1 MATERY
7 QELEREFKVIRDE
20 RGVAQNTAVRIGTA
34 FLDLLRYCMSGEFD
48 EIIFNKVL
56 NKPTFMKGLIT
67 LGTIVLGDYI
77 EGLKGGIIT
86 EEAFAEL
93 KDLWVR
99 EHIKVGD
106 GTVHKDE
113 AGHELPALEVK
124 GDSIFSGDLS
134 TPEFQSGFLGGL
146 GWAIQKKEYV
156 NSFGQIEYKYT
167 LEIDNAVIRNTL
179 RVFELIISQLLGEND
194 NRIFAAMMEVHHY
207 DPETGKVWL
216 STNGGRWFMN
226 FRKGDCIMVQQYQGE
241 NDVVSGGDGN
251 IIKTYELLV
260 TDVGVG
266 GETDEDG
273 NRLDWL
279 TFTNFTTQ
287 MTGDGGK
294 VFTPE
299 DLIKEFDTFT
309 RVDNLTDPERKGLM
323 TIMTVGNNTPYMDVG
338 YGLKTDPKNYL
349 KTRIGNLEG
358 IRNDIFGWLEGFG
371 IYTTNY
377 YGIGHFINAQT
388 GENVQARQ
396 EMTLQRFHSFYQ
408 ETTYNISDEDN
419 FLTNGFFQKE
429 LESWTRCEAD
439 GTPVADEPD
448 SQLLG
453 TVEESGEA
461 MMPLMINGQMLS
473 VANRRVADITDMD
486 GIKVLHLLGMGV
498 SQAFSDIKPKGTHKE
513 MESDS
518 QESTEVVDVDDF
530 MYMGI
535 RILPVTHGTLYAK
548 FIKADGSWTGWE
560 TELEDSF
567 DWLLWQYREIEAN
580 RWEWEGSGRFVL
592 SYTGECYIRFVA
604 LTTDA
609 VANARVDY
617 QTHIEQT
624 SRRITLQAIKTDAQ
638 HQTAMAEIQLQHDA
652 VMNVVT
658 TNKSTSDTMLS
669 TILGITVNE
678 DGTYSIPESLLGENM
693 ATWRINTNS
702 HIIDLAAHWDENDQ
716 LIGYATQELTWNHI
730 SSEVADG
737 IVAAKGYTDELKGII
752 NTDVLKDASGNFG
765 YATWKT
771 QTDAAIASIA
781 GKWDD
786 NGQLIGYS
794 SRTQTADFIREV
806 IAGTATSQNFKEW
819 GDAGTDLINGFKDF
833 KDTWDTALS
842 DGTIDA
848 EERGRL
854 NALKTTLQERFETA
868 VAEYR
873 KIKANSLIDG
883 STELTALDA
892 AHNKLAGE
900 HKDGSYF
907 QMLKA
912 FNELPD
918 GDIKSTDQAVINLDA
933 AIQTCIAD
941 LKAFCE
947 AMAAAGVKADSELLT
962 KVNAVTREF
971 ETYQENL
978 DNKIKEK
985 YPDSTFVSWVSDTAV
1000 SSMQVKALLNAEGQ
1014 LKAYSN
1020 RTQTADFI
1028 REVIAGTATSQ
1039 AYKEWGNAGT
1049 SLING
1054 FKNFKDTWDT
1064 ALSDGTIDAEER
1076 GRLNALKTTLQEN
1089 FETAVAEYRKIKANS
1104 LITDSTELT
1113 TLNNAHDKLAGEHK
1127 DGSYFQMLKAFR
1139 ELPDGDIKSTDQAV
1153 INLDAAIQTCI
1164 ADLKAFCEAMAAAGV
1179 KADSEL
1185 LTKVN
1190 AVTREFETYQE
1201 NLDNKIKEKYPDST
1215 FISWVSDTMVS
1226 SVQVKGLLNEEGE
1239 LKGLSA
1245 LKQTVDDISS
1255 AVVGIAGAN
1264 NIADILDKI
1273 GNQSQVTIGGLS
1285 GEIEEA
1291 YGLASEAKDSAGTS
1305 ATWIS
1310 QNKKRISLISDQ
1322 FDEEGNLT
1330 NTSGLVTS
1338 VGSGE
1343 GSFSFLFSAALKEDG
1358 TVMKKADMGTY
1369 VQKDGQ
1375 NYITGAFINANRIN
1389 FHAQVVEVTNEDD
1402 QITFQLD
1409 KNGNLKVMGTIEGGQ
1424 IINNIDVGSDGTNK
1438 MEIYCNERTSG
1449 LVSYHS
1455 GIRGWDNNGNKVL
1468 DLGFVEF
1475 GTNKLIASLD
1485 FGHAYY
1491 RGSGFSI
1498 NDGTY
1503 RLDVGFAN
1511 NKIWIT
1517 SNYAAWPVG
1526 DPATLG
1532 ISKGQLYVDDRGF
1545 VKIYNK

>member
-1 MATERY
+1 MADEITENTGNTP
-7 QELEREFKVIRDE
+7 EMTEEEK
-20 RGVAQNTAVRIGTA
+20 ATAVRLLFSIFFENIEPWVNGSGDTGLTSRLKLQRNFEKIKTWIDA
-34 FLDLLRYCMSGEFD
+34 SPNFFLSRLYDDIAYGH
-48 EIIFNKVL
+48 
-56 NKPTFMKGLIT
+56 IT
-67 LGTIVLGDYI
+67 LNRGV
-77 EGLKGGIIT
+77 
-86 EEAFAEL
+86 
-93 KDLWVR
+93 
-99 EHIKVGD
+99 
-106 GTVHKDE
+106 TVNGYTDE
-113 AGHELPALEVK
+113 NGVPRPALEVK
-124 GDSIFSGDLS
+124 GDSTFTGNLS
-134 TPEFQSGFLGGL
+134 SPEFVSDFLGGL
-146 GWAIQKKEYV
+146 GWAIQKKEFV
-156 NSFGQIEYKYT
+156 NSAGIIEYKYT
-167 LEIDNAVIRNTL
+167 LEIDNAVIRNSL
-179 RVFELIISQLLGEND
+179 RVFEMIISQLLGEND

-216 STNGGRWFMN
+216 NTHNGRWFMN
-226 FRKGDCIMVQQYQGE
+226 FRKDDCIMVQQYQAE
-241 NDVVSGGDGN
+241 NDVVSGGDGY
-251 IIKTYELLV
+251 ITKSYELLI
-260 TDVGVG
+260 TDVGSG
-266 GETDEDG
+266 GETDENGD
-273 NRLDWL
+273 RLDWV
-279 TFTNFTTQ
+279 TFTNFATQ
-287 MTGDGGK
+287 MSDNDGK
-294 VFTPE
+294 PYTPE
-299 DLIKEFDTFT
+299 MLIKEGDTFT
-309 RVDNLTDPERKGLM
+309 RVDNLTDPDRKGIVTM
-323 TIMTVGNNTPYMDVG
+323 MTVGNNTPYMDVR
-338 YGLKTDPKNYL
+338 YGLKTDPKDNL
-349 KTRIGNLEG
+349 KSRIGNLEG

-408 ETTYNISDEDN
+408 ETTYNISEEDN

-429 LESWTRCEAD
+429 LESWQRCEAD

-473 VANRRVADITDMD
+473 VANRRVADITDLD
-486 GIKVLHLLGMGV
+486 GIMVLHLLGMGV
-498 SQAFSDIKPKGTHKE
+498 SQAFSDIKPKGSHKE

-580 RWEWEGSGRFVL
+580 RWEWEGSGKFVL

-652 VMNVVT
+652 VMDVVT

-669 TILGITVNE
+669 TILGITVNP
-678 DGTYSIPESLLGENM
+678 DGTYNIPDALKGENM

-716 LIGYATQELTWNHI
+716 LIGY
-730 SSEVADG
+730 
-737 IVAAKGYTDELKGII
+737 
-752 NTDVLKDASGNFG
+752 
-765 YATWKT
+765 
-771 QTDAAIASIA
+771 
-781 GKWDD
+781 
-786 NGQLIGYS
+786 S

-806 IAGTATSQNFKEW
+806 IAGTATSQAYKEW
-819 GDAGTDLINGFKDF
+819 GNAGTALINGFKDF
-833 KDTWDTALS
+833 KDAWDTALS

-854 NALKTTLQERFETA
+854 NALKTTLQEKFETA

-873 KIKANSLIDG
+873 KIKANSLITDP
-883 STELTALDA
+883 ELTTLNN
-892 AHNKLAGE
+892 AHNKLVGE

-912 FNELPD
+912 FRELPE
-918 GDIKSTDQAVINLDA
+918 GEIKSTDQAVINLDA
-933 AIQTCIAD
+933 AIQACIAD
-941 LKAFCE
+941 LTAFGE
-947 AMAAAGVKADSELLT
+947 AMAAAGVKADAELLT

-971 ETYQENL
+971 ETYQEDL

-985 YPDSTFVSWVSDTAV
+985 YPGSTFVSWVSDTAV
-1000 SSMQVKALLNAEGQ
+1000 SSMQVKALLNDEGQ

-1039 AYKEWGNAGT
+1039 NFKEWGNAGT

-1076 GRLNALKTTLQEN
+1076 GRLKALKTTLQEN

-1104 LITDSTELT
+1104 LITDPELT
-1113 TLNNAHDKLAGEHK
+1113 TLNNAHNKLAGEHK

-1139 ELPDGDIKSTDQAV
+1139 ELPDGDLKSTDQAV

-1179 KADSEL
+1179 KADAEL

-1226 SVQVKGLLNEEGE
+1226 SMQVKGLLNEEGQ
-1239 LKGLSA
+1239 LKALSA
-1245 LKQTVDDISS
+1245 LQQTVDNISS
-1255 AVVGIAGAN
+1255 AVVGITGAN

-1273 GNQSQVTIGGLS
+1273 ENQSQVTIDGLS
-1285 GEIEEA
+1285 GEIEKA
-1291 YGLASEAKDSAGTS
+1291 KGLASDAKDSAGTS

-1310 QNKKRISLISDQ
+1310 QNKERISLISDQ
-1322 FDEEGNLT
+1322 FDDKGNIT

-1343 GSFSFLFSAALKEDG
+1343 GSFSYLFSAALKEDG

-1369 VQKDGQ
+1369 VQKDGE
-1375 NYITGAFINANRIN
+1375 NYITGAFINANLIN
-1389 FHAQVVEVTNEDD
+1389 FRAQVVEVTNEDD

-1409 KNGNLKVMGTIEGGQ
+1409 KHGNLKVMGTIEGGQ
-1424 IINNIDVGSDGTNK
+1424 IINDIKVGSKGNK
-1438 MEIYCNERTSG
+1438 MEIYCDESFRN
-1449 LVSYHS
+1449 SYRA
-1455 GIRGWDNNGNKVL
+1455 GIRGWDDSGNKVL
-1468 DLGFVEF
+1468 DLGFFEL
-1475 GTNKLIASLD
+1475 GNNKVRASLN
-1485 FGHAYY
+1485 FGSGYY
-1491 RGSGFSI
+1491 SGSGFAI
-1498 NDGTY
+1498 ADYYILN
-1503 RLDVGFAN
+1503 VGFKN
-1511 NKIWIT
+1511 NKIHVT
-1517 SNYAAWPVG
+1517 APYEAWPVG
-1526 DPATLG
+1526 KPSDLG
-1532 ISKGQLYVDDRGF
+1532 CAKGEMYVDNDGY
-1545 VKIYNK
+1545 VKIYNQ

>member
-67 LGTIVLGDYI
+67 LGSIILGEYA
-77 EGLKGGIIT
+77 EGLQGGIIT
-86 EEAFAEL
+86 EEGVAEL

-99 EHIKVGD
+99 QHAKIGD
-106 GTVHKDE
+106 GSIHRDE
-113 AGHELPALEVK
+113 AGRVLPALEVK
-124 GDSIFSGDLS
+124 GDSTFTGNLS
-134 TPEFQSGFLGGL
+134 SPEFVSDFLGGQ
-146 GWAIQKKEYV
+146 GWTIQKKEFV
-156 NSFGQIEYKYT
+156 NSAGVIEYKYT

-179 RVFELIISQLLGEND
+179 RVFEMIISQLLGEND
-194 NRIFAAMMEVHHY
+194 NRVFAAMMEVHHY

-216 STNGGRWFMN
+216 STNNGRWFMN
-226 FRKGDCIMVQQYQGE
+226 FRKDDCIMVQQYQAE
-241 NDVVSGGDGN
+241 NDVVSGGDGY
-251 IIKTYELLV
+251 ITKSYELLI
-260 TDVGVG
+260 TDVGSG
-266 GETDEDG
+266 GETDENGD
-273 NRLDWL
+273 RLDWV
-279 TFTNFTTQ
+279 TFTNFATQ
-287 MTGDGGK
+287 MSDNGGK
-294 VFTPE
+294 PYTPE
-299 DLIKEFDTFT
+299 MLIKEGDTFT
-309 RVDNLTDPERKGLM
+309 RVDNLTDPDRKGIVTM
-323 TIMTVGNNTPYMDVG
+323 MTVGNNTPYMDVR
-338 YGLKTDPKNYL
+338 YGLKTDPKNNL
-349 KTRIGNLEG
+349 KSRIGNLEG

-429 LESWTRCEAD
+429 LESWQRCEAD

-473 VANRRVADITDMD
+473 VANRRVADITDLD

-498 SQAFSDIKPKGTHKE
+498 SQAFSDIKPKGSHKE

-580 RWEWEGSGRFVL
+580 RWEWKGSGKFVL

-652 VMNVVT
+652 VMDVVT
-658 TNKSTSDTMLS
+658 INKSTSDTMLS
-669 TILGITVNE
+669 TILGITVNP
-678 DGTYSIPESLLGENM
+678 DGTYNIPDALKGENM

-716 LIGYATQELTWNHI
+716 LIGYSTT
-730 SSEVADG
+730 S
-737 IVAAKGYTDELKGII
+737 
-752 NTDVLKDASGNFG
+752 
-765 YATWKT
+765 
-771 QTDAAIASIA
+771 
-781 GKWDD
+781 
-786 NGQLIGYS
+786 
-794 SRTQTADFIREV
+794 QTAQEISAAVVNLASKASVEG
-806 IAGTATSQNFKEW
+806 IQN
-819 GDAGTDLINGFKDF
+819 
-833 KDTWDTALS
+833 
-842 DGTIDA
+842 
-848 EERGRL
+848 
-854 NALKTTLQERFETA
+854 
-868 VAEYR
+868 
-873 KIKANSLIDG
+873 
-883 STELTALDA
+883 
-892 AHNKLAGE
+892 
-900 HKDGSYF
+900 
-907 QMLKA
+907 
-912 FNELPD
+912 
-918 GDIKSTDQAVINLDA
+918 
-933 AIQTCIAD
+933 
-941 LKAFCE
+941 
-947 AMAAAGVKADSELLT
+947 
-962 KVNAVTREF
+962 
-971 ETYQENL
+971 
-978 DNKIKEK
+978 
-985 YPDSTFVSWVSDTAV
+985 
-1000 SSMQVKALLNAEGQ
+1000 SMN
-1014 LKAYSN
+1014 
-1020 RTQTADFI
+1020 
-1028 REVIAGTATSQ
+1028 
-1039 AYKEWGNAGT
+1039 
-1049 SLING
+1049 
-1054 FKNFKDTWDT
+1054 
-1064 ALSDGTIDAEER
+1064 
-1076 GRLNALKTTLQEN
+1076 
-1089 FETAVAEYRKIKANS
+1089 
-1104 LITDSTELT
+1104 
-1113 TLNNAHDKLAGEHK
+1113 TLNN
-1127 DGSYFQMLKAFR
+1127 
-1139 ELPDGDIKSTDQAV
+1139 T
-1153 INLDAAIQTCI
+1153 
-1164 ADLKAFCEAMAAAGV
+1164 
-1179 KADSEL
+1179 
-1185 LTKVN
+1185 
-1190 AVTREFETYQE
+1190 
-1201 NLDNKIKEKYPDST
+1201 
-1215 FISWVSDTMVS
+1215 
-1226 SVQVKGLLNEEGE
+1226 
-1239 LKGLSA
+1239 
-1245 LKQTVDDISS
+1245 
-1255 AVVGIAGAN
+1255 
-1264 NIADILDKI
+1264 
-1273 GNQSQVTIGGLS
+1273 TIPG
-1285 GEIEEA
+1285 
-1291 YGLASEAKDSAGTS
+1291 
-1305 ATWIS
+1305 
-1310 QNKKRISLISDQ
+1310 LISDISVAHGLAQ
-1322 FDEEGNLT
+1322 KAKDTADAAYSYGTLINQHSDSISVLSNRFNADGSLK
-1330 NTSGLVTS
+1330 NTSGLVT
-1338 VGSGE
+1338 GNGD
-1343 GSFSFLFSAALKEDG
+1343 FAMLFSAYLDEDN

-1369 VQKDGQ
+1369 VRKDRYNHIESGIWLDADRIDFTAKVVQVQ
-1375 NYITGAFINANRIN
+1375 NQQGK
-1389 FHAQVVEVTNEDD
+1389 
-1402 QITFQLD
+1402 ITFQLD
-1409 KNGNLKVMGTIEGGQ
+1409 EDGNLKVMGTIEGGQ
-1424 IINNIDVGSDGTNK
+1424 IINNIDVGSEGTNK

-1532 ISKGQLYVDDRGF
+1532 ISKGQLYVDNNGF
-1545 VKIYNK
+1545 VKIYNQ

>member
-67 LGTIVLGDYI
+67 LGSIILGEYA
-77 EGLKGGIIT
+77 EGLQGGIIT
-86 EEAFAEL
+86 EEGVAEL

-99 EHIKVGD
+99 QHAKIGD
-106 GTVHKDE
+106 GSIHRDE
-113 AGHELPALEVK
+113 AGRVLPALEVK
-124 GDSIFSGDLS
+124 GDSTFTGNLS
-134 TPEFQSGFLGGL
+134 SPEFVSDFLGGQ
-146 GWAIQKKEYV
+146 GWTIQKKEFV
-156 NSFGQIEYKYT
+156 NSAGVIEYKYT

-179 RVFELIISQLLGEND
+179 RVFEMIISQLLGEND
-194 NRIFAAMMEVHHY
+194 NRVFAAMMEVHHY

-216 STNGGRWFMN
+216 STNNGRWFMN
-226 FRKGDCIMVQQYQGE
+226 FRKDDCIMVQQYQAE
-241 NDVVSGGDGN
+241 NDVVSGGDGY
-251 IIKTYELLV
+251 ITKSYELLI
-260 TDVGVG
+260 TDVGSG
-266 GETDEDG
+266 GETDENGD
-273 NRLDWL
+273 RLDWV
-279 TFTNFTTQ
+279 TFTNFATQ
-287 MTGDGGK
+287 MSDNGGK
-294 VFTPE
+294 PYTPE
-299 DLIKEFDTFT
+299 MLIKEGDTFT
-309 RVDNLTDPERKGLM
+309 RVDNLTDPDRKGIVTM
-323 TIMTVGNNTPYMDVG
+323 MTVGNNTPYMDVR
-338 YGLKTDPKNYL
+338 YGLKTDPKNNL
-349 KTRIGNLEG
+349 KSRIGNLEG

-429 LESWTRCEAD
+429 LESWQRCEAD

-473 VANRRVADITDMD
+473 VANRRVADITDLD

-498 SQAFSDIKPKGTHKE
+498 SQAFSDIKPKGSHKE

-580 RWEWEGSGRFVL
+580 RWEWKGSGKFVL

-652 VMNVVT
+652 VMDVVT
-658 TNKSTSDTMLS
+658 INKSTSDTMLS
-669 TILGITVNE
+669 TILGITVNP
-678 DGTYSIPESLLGENM
+678 DGTYNIPDALKGENM

-716 LIGYATQELTWNHI
+716 LIGYSTT
-730 SSEVADG
+730 S
-737 IVAAKGYTDELKGII
+737 
-752 NTDVLKDASGNFG
+752 
-765 YATWKT
+765 
-771 QTDAAIASIA
+771 
-781 GKWDD
+781 
-786 NGQLIGYS
+786 
-794 SRTQTADFIREV
+794 QTAQEISAAVVNLASKASVEG
-806 IAGTATSQNFKEW
+806 IQN
-819 GDAGTDLINGFKDF
+819 
-833 KDTWDTALS
+833 
-842 DGTIDA
+842 
-848 EERGRL
+848 
-854 NALKTTLQERFETA
+854 
-868 VAEYR
+868 
-873 KIKANSLIDG
+873 
-883 STELTALDA
+883 
-892 AHNKLAGE
+892 
-900 HKDGSYF
+900 
-907 QMLKA
+907 
-912 FNELPD
+912 
-918 GDIKSTDQAVINLDA
+918 
-933 AIQTCIAD
+933 
-941 LKAFCE
+941 
-947 AMAAAGVKADSELLT
+947 
-962 KVNAVTREF
+962 
-971 ETYQENL
+971 
-978 DNKIKEK
+978 
-985 YPDSTFVSWVSDTAV
+985 
-1000 SSMQVKALLNAEGQ
+1000 SMN
-1014 LKAYSN
+1014 
-1020 RTQTADFI
+1020 
-1028 REVIAGTATSQ
+1028 
-1039 AYKEWGNAGT
+1039 
-1049 SLING
+1049 
-1054 FKNFKDTWDT
+1054 
-1064 ALSDGTIDAEER
+1064 
-1076 GRLNALKTTLQEN
+1076 
-1089 FETAVAEYRKIKANS
+1089 
-1104 LITDSTELT
+1104 
-1113 TLNNAHDKLAGEHK
+1113 TLNN
-1127 DGSYFQMLKAFR
+1127 
-1139 ELPDGDIKSTDQAV
+1139 T
-1153 INLDAAIQTCI
+1153 
-1164 ADLKAFCEAMAAAGV
+1164 
-1179 KADSEL
+1179 
-1185 LTKVN
+1185 
-1190 AVTREFETYQE
+1190 
-1201 NLDNKIKEKYPDST
+1201 
-1215 FISWVSDTMVS
+1215 
-1226 SVQVKGLLNEEGE
+1226 
-1239 LKGLSA
+1239 
-1245 LKQTVDDISS
+1245 
-1255 AVVGIAGAN
+1255 
-1264 NIADILDKI
+1264 
-1273 GNQSQVTIGGLS
+1273 TIPG
-1285 GEIEEA
+1285 
-1291 YGLASEAKDSAGTS
+1291 
-1305 ATWIS
+1305 
-1310 QNKKRISLISDQ
+1310 LISDISVAHGLAQ
-1322 FDEEGNLT
+1322 KAKDTADAAYSYGTLINQHSDSISVLSNRFNADGSLK
-1330 NTSGLVTS
+1330 NTSGLVT
-1338 VGSGE
+1338 GNGD
-1343 GSFSFLFSAALKEDG
+1343 FAMLFSAYLDEDS

-1369 VQKDGQ
+1369 VRKDRYNHIESGIWLDADRIDFTAKVVQVQ
-1375 NYITGAFINANRIN
+1375 NQQGK
-1389 FHAQVVEVTNEDD
+1389 
-1402 QITFQLD
+1402 ITFQLD
-1409 KNGNLKVMGTIEGGQ
+1409 EDGNLKVMGTIEGGQ
-1424 IINNIDVGSDGTNK
+1424 IINNIDVGSEGTNK

-1532 ISKGQLYVDDRGF
+1532 ISKGQLYVDNNGF
-1545 VKIYNK
+1545 VKIYNQ

>member
-1 MATERY
+1 MADEITENTGNTP
-7 QELEREFKVIRDE
+7 EMTEEEK
-20 RGVAQNTAVRIGTA
+20 ATAVRLLFSIFFENIEPWVNGSGDTGLTSRLKLQRNFEKIKTWIDA
-34 FLDLLRYCMSGEFD
+34 SPNFFLSRLYDDIAYGH
-48 EIIFNKVL
+48 
-56 NKPTFMKGLIT
+56 IT
-67 LGTIVLGDYI
+67 LNRGV
-77 EGLKGGIIT
+77 
-86 EEAFAEL
+86 
-93 KDLWVR
+93 
-99 EHIKVGD
+99 
-106 GTVHKDE
+106 TVNGYTDE
-113 AGHELPALEVK
+113 NGVPRPALEVK

-134 TPEFQSGFLGGL
+134 TPEFQSGFLEGL

-194 NRIFAAMMEVHHY
+194 NRVFAAMMEVHHY

-396 EMTLQRFHSFYQ
+396 EMTLERFHSFYQ

-429 LESWTRCEAD
+429 LESWQRCEAD
-439 GTPVADEPD
+439 GTPVADEPE
-448 SQLLG
+448 SMLLG

-473 VANRRVADITDMD
+473 VANRRVADITDLD

-498 SQAFSDIKPKGTHKE
+498 SQAFSDIKPKGSHKE

-580 RWEWEGSGRFVL
+580 RWEWDGSGKFVL

-652 VMNVVT
+652 VMDVVT

-669 TILGITVNE
+669 TILGITVNP
-678 DGTYSIPESLLGENM
+678 DGTYNIPDALKGENM

-702 HIIDLAAHWDENDQ
+702 HIMDIAAHWDENDQ
-716 LIGYATQELTWNHI
+716 LIGYSTT
-730 SSEVADG
+730 S
-737 IVAAKGYTDELKGII
+737 
-752 NTDVLKDASGNFG
+752 
-765 YATWKT
+765 
-771 QTDAAIASIA
+771 
-781 GKWDD
+781 
-786 NGQLIGYS
+786 
-794 SRTQTADFIREV
+794 QTAQEISAAVVNLASKASVEG
-806 IAGTATSQNFKEW
+806 IQN
-819 GDAGTDLINGFKDF
+819 
-833 KDTWDTALS
+833 
-842 DGTIDA
+842 
-848 EERGRL
+848 
-854 NALKTTLQERFETA
+854 
-868 VAEYR
+868 
-873 KIKANSLIDG
+873 
-883 STELTALDA
+883 
-892 AHNKLAGE
+892 
-900 HKDGSYF
+900 
-907 QMLKA
+907 
-912 FNELPD
+912 
-918 GDIKSTDQAVINLDA
+918 
-933 AIQTCIAD
+933 
-941 LKAFCE
+941 
-947 AMAAAGVKADSELLT
+947 
-962 KVNAVTREF
+962 
-971 ETYQENL
+971 
-978 DNKIKEK
+978 
-985 YPDSTFVSWVSDTAV
+985 
-1000 SSMQVKALLNAEGQ
+1000 SMN
-1014 LKAYSN
+1014 
-1020 RTQTADFI
+1020 
-1028 REVIAGTATSQ
+1028 
-1039 AYKEWGNAGT
+1039 
-1049 SLING
+1049 
-1054 FKNFKDTWDT
+1054 
-1064 ALSDGTIDAEER
+1064 
-1076 GRLNALKTTLQEN
+1076 
-1089 FETAVAEYRKIKANS
+1089 
-1104 LITDSTELT
+1104 
-1113 TLNNAHDKLAGEHK
+1113 TLNN
-1127 DGSYFQMLKAFR
+1127 
-1139 ELPDGDIKSTDQAV
+1139 T
-1153 INLDAAIQTCI
+1153 
-1164 ADLKAFCEAMAAAGV
+1164 
-1179 KADSEL
+1179 
-1185 LTKVN
+1185 
-1190 AVTREFETYQE
+1190 
-1201 NLDNKIKEKYPDST
+1201 
-1215 FISWVSDTMVS
+1215 
-1226 SVQVKGLLNEEGE
+1226 
-1239 LKGLSA
+1239 
-1245 LKQTVDDISS
+1245 
-1255 AVVGIAGAN
+1255 
-1264 NIADILDKI
+1264 
-1273 GNQSQVTIGGLS
+1273 TIPG
-1285 GEIEEA
+1285 
-1291 YGLASEAKDSAGTS
+1291 
-1305 ATWIS
+1305 
-1310 QNKKRISLISDQ
+1310 LISDISVAHGLAQ
-1322 FDEEGNLT
+1322 KAKDTADAAYSYGTLINQHSDSISVLSNRFNADGSLK
-1330 NTSGLVTS
+1330 NTSGLVT
-1338 VGSGE
+1338 GNGD
-1343 GSFSFLFSAALKEDG
+1343 FAALFSAALRSDG
-1358 TVMKKADMGTY
+1358 TVMKKAEMGTY
-1369 VQKDGQ
+1369 VQKDGDG
-1375 NYITGAFINANRIN
+1375 YITGAFIDADRIDFQANRV
-1389 FHAQVVEVTNEDD
+1389 QVKNQDGD
-1402 QITFQLD
+1402 ITFQLD
-1409 KNGNLKVMGTIEGGQ
+1409 EDGNLKVMGTIEGGQ

-1545 VKIYNK
+1545 VKIYNQ

>member
-1 MATERY
+1 MTTERY
-7 QELEREFKVIRDE
+7 HELEQEFKVIRDE

-67 LGTIVLGDYI
+67 LGSIILGEYA
-77 EGLKGGIIT
+77 EGLQGGIIT
-86 EEAFAEL
+86 EEGVAEL

-99 EHIKVGD
+99 QHAKIGD
-106 GTVHKDE
+106 GSIHRDE
-113 AGHELPALEVK
+113 AGRVLPALEVK
-124 GDSIFSGDLS
+124 GDSTFTGNLS
-134 TPEFQSGFLGGL
+134 SPEFVSDFLGGQ
-146 GWAIQKKEYV
+146 GWTIQKKEFV
-156 NSFGQIEYKYT
+156 NSAGVIEYKYT

-179 RVFELIISQLLGEND
+179 RVFEMIISQLLGEND
-194 NRIFAAMMEVHHY
+194 NRVFAAMMEVHHY

-216 STNGGRWFMN
+216 STNNGRWFMN
-226 FRKGDCIMVQQYQGE
+226 FRKDDCIMVQQYQAE
-241 NDVVSGGDGN
+241 NDVVSGGDGY
-251 IIKTYELLV
+251 ITKSYELLI
-260 TDVGVG
+260 TDVGSG
-266 GETDEDG
+266 GETDENGD
-273 NRLDWL
+273 RLDWV
-279 TFTNFTTQ
+279 TFTNFATQ
-287 MTGDGGK
+287 MSDNDGK
-294 VFTPE
+294 PYTPE
-299 DLIKEFDTFT
+299 MLIKEGDTFT
-309 RVDNLTDPERKGLM
+309 RVDNLTDPDRKGIVTM
-323 TIMTVGNNTPYMDVG
+323 MTVGNNTPYMDVR
-338 YGLKTDPKNYL
+338 YGLKTDPKNNL
-349 KTRIGNLEG
+349 KSRIGNLEG

-498 SQAFSDIKPKGTHKE
+498 SQAFSDIKPKGSHKE

-580 RWEWEGSGRFVL
+580 RWEWEGSGKFVL
-592 SYTGECYIRFVA
+592 SYSGECYIRFVA

-652 VMNVVT
+652 VMDVVT

-716 LIGYATQELTWNHI
+716 LIGY
-730 SSEVADG
+730 SS
-737 IVAAKGYTDELKGII
+737 
-752 NTDVLKDASGNFG
+752 
-765 YATWKT
+765 
-771 QTDAAIASIA
+771 
-781 GKWDD
+781 
-786 NGQLIGYS
+786 
-794 SRTQTADFIREV
+794 
-806 IAGTATSQNFKEW
+806 
-819 GDAGTDLINGFKDF
+819 
-833 KDTWDTALS
+833 
-842 DGTIDA
+842 
-848 EERGRL
+848 
-854 NALKTTLQERFETA
+854 
-868 VAEYR
+868 
-873 KIKANSLIDG
+873 
-883 STELTALDA
+883 
-892 AHNKLAGE
+892 
-900 HKDGSYF
+900 
-907 QMLKA
+907 
-912 FNELPD
+912 
-918 GDIKSTDQAVINLDA
+918 
-933 AIQTCIAD
+933 
-941 LKAFCE
+941 
-947 AMAAAGVKADSELLT
+947 
-962 KVNAVTREF
+962 
-971 ETYQENL
+971 
-978 DNKIKEK
+978 
-985 YPDSTFVSWVSDTAV
+985 
-1000 SSMQVKALLNAEGQ
+1000 
-1014 LKAYSN
+1014 

-1039 AYKEWGNAGT
+1039 AYKEWGSAGT
-1049 SLING
+1049 DLING
-1054 FKNFKDTWDT
+1054 FKDFKDAWDA

-1226 SVQVKGLLNEEGE
+1226 SMQVKGLLNEEGQ

-1264 NIADILDKI
+1264 DIADILSKI
-1273 GNQSQVTIGGLS
+1273 EEQSQVTIDGLS
-1285 GEIEEA
+1285 YEIEDA
-1291 YGLASEAKDSAGTS
+1291 HNLASEAKKSAGTS

-1338 VGSGE
+1338 IGSGE
-1343 GSFSFLFSAALKEDG
+1343 GSFSYLFSAALKKDA
-1358 TVMKKADMGTY
+1358 TVMKKAEMGTY
-1369 VQKDGQ
+1369 VQKDGDG
-1375 NYITGAFINANRIN
+1375 YITGAFIDADRIDFQSN
-1389 FHAQVVEVTNEDD
+1389 LVQVKNQDGD
-1402 QITFQLD
+1402 ITFQLD
-1409 KNGNLKVMGTIEGGQ
+1409 EDGNLKVMGTIEGGKV
-1424 IINNIDVGSDGTNK
+1424 IDDIKVGSQGHK
-1438 MEIYCNERTSG
+1438 MEIYCDERSSSAF
-1449 LVSYHS
+1449 SYHS
-1455 GIRGWDNNGNKVL
+1455 GIRGWDNSGNKVI
-1468 DLGFVEF
+1468 DLGFIEY
-1475 GTNKLIASLD
+1475 GTNKLRASLN
-1485 FGHAYY
+1485 FGNSYY
-1491 RGSGFSI
+1491 RGSEFSI
-1498 NDGTY
+1498 SNGTY
-1503 RLDVGFAN
+1503 KLDVGFGRN
-1511 NKIWIT
+1511 DKISIV
-1517 SNYAAWPVG
+1517 SNYSAWPVG

-1532 ISKGQLYVDDRGF
+1532 CSKGELYVDNDGY

>member
-67 LGTIVLGDYI
+67 LGSIILGEYA
-77 EGLKGGIIT
+77 EGLQGGIIT
-86 EEAFAEL
+86 EEGVAEL

-99 EHIKVGD
+99 QHAKIGD
-106 GTVHKDE
+106 GSIHRDE
-113 AGHELPALEVK
+113 AGRVLPALEVK
-124 GDSIFSGDLS
+124 GDSTFTGNLS
-134 TPEFQSGFLGGL
+134 SPEFVSDFLGGQ
-146 GWAIQKKEYV
+146 GWTIQKKEFV
-156 NSFGQIEYKYT
+156 NSAGVIEYKYT

-179 RVFELIISQLLGEND
+179 RVFEMIISQLLGEND

-216 STNGGRWFMN
+216 STNNGRWFMN
-226 FRKGDCIMVQQYQGE
+226 FRKDDCIMVQQYQAE
-241 NDVVSGGDGN
+241 NDVVSGGDGY
-251 IIKTYELLV
+251 ITKSYELLI
-260 TDVGVG
+260 TDVGSG
-266 GETDEDG
+266 GETDENGD
-273 NRLDWL
+273 RLDWV
-279 TFTNFTTQ
+279 TFTNFATQ
-287 MTGDGGK
+287 MSDNDGK
-294 VFTPE
+294 PYTPE
-299 DLIKEFDTFT
+299 MLIKEGDTFT
-309 RVDNLTDPERKGLM
+309 RVDNLTDPDRKGIVTM
-323 TIMTVGNNTPYMDVG
+323 MTVGNNTPYMDVR
-338 YGLKTDPKNYL
+338 YGLKTDPKNNL
-349 KTRIGNLEG
+349 KSRIGNLEG

-396 EMTLQRFHSFYQ
+396 EMTLERFHSFYQ

-473 VANRRVADITDMD
+473 VANRRVADITDLD

-498 SQAFSDIKPKGTHKE
+498 SQAFSDIKPKGSHKE

-580 RWEWEGSGRFVL
+580 RWEWEGSGKFVL
-592 SYTGECYIRFVA
+592 SYSGECYIRFVA

-669 TILGITVNE
+669 TILGITVNP
-678 DGTYSIPESLLGENM
+678 DGTYNIPDALRGENM

-702 HIIDLAAHWDENDQ
+702 HIMDIAAHWDENDQ
-716 LIGYATQELTWNHI
+716 LIGYSTT
-730 SSEVADG
+730 S
-737 IVAAKGYTDELKGII
+737 
-752 NTDVLKDASGNFG
+752 
-765 YATWKT
+765 
-771 QTDAAIASIA
+771 
-781 GKWDD
+781 
-786 NGQLIGYS
+786 
-794 SRTQTADFIREV
+794 QTAQEISAAVVNLASKASVEG
-806 IAGTATSQNFKEW
+806 IQN
-819 GDAGTDLINGFKDF
+819 
-833 KDTWDTALS
+833 
-842 DGTIDA
+842 
-848 EERGRL
+848 
-854 NALKTTLQERFETA
+854 
-868 VAEYR
+868 
-873 KIKANSLIDG
+873 
-883 STELTALDA
+883 
-892 AHNKLAGE
+892 
-900 HKDGSYF
+900 
-907 QMLKA
+907 
-912 FNELPD
+912 
-918 GDIKSTDQAVINLDA
+918 
-933 AIQTCIAD
+933 
-941 LKAFCE
+941 
-947 AMAAAGVKADSELLT
+947 
-962 KVNAVTREF
+962 
-971 ETYQENL
+971 
-978 DNKIKEK
+978 
-985 YPDSTFVSWVSDTAV
+985 
-1000 SSMQVKALLNAEGQ
+1000 SMN
-1014 LKAYSN
+1014 
-1020 RTQTADFI
+1020 
-1028 REVIAGTATSQ
+1028 
-1039 AYKEWGNAGT
+1039 
-1049 SLING
+1049 
-1054 FKNFKDTWDT
+1054 
-1064 ALSDGTIDAEER
+1064 
-1076 GRLNALKTTLQEN
+1076 
-1089 FETAVAEYRKIKANS
+1089 
-1104 LITDSTELT
+1104 
-1113 TLNNAHDKLAGEHK
+1113 TLNN
-1127 DGSYFQMLKAFR
+1127 
-1139 ELPDGDIKSTDQAV
+1139 T
-1153 INLDAAIQTCI
+1153 
-1164 ADLKAFCEAMAAAGV
+1164 
-1179 KADSEL
+1179 
-1185 LTKVN
+1185 
-1190 AVTREFETYQE
+1190 
-1201 NLDNKIKEKYPDST
+1201 
-1215 FISWVSDTMVS
+1215 
-1226 SVQVKGLLNEEGE
+1226 
-1239 LKGLSA
+1239 
-1245 LKQTVDDISS
+1245 
-1255 AVVGIAGAN
+1255 
-1264 NIADILDKI
+1264 
-1273 GNQSQVTIGGLS
+1273 TIPG
-1285 GEIEEA
+1285 
-1291 YGLASEAKDSAGTS
+1291 
-1305 ATWIS
+1305 
-1310 QNKKRISLISDQ
+1310 LISDISVAHGLAQ
-1322 FDEEGNLT
+1322 KAKDTADAAYSYGTLINQHSDSISVLSNRFNADGSLK
-1330 NTSGLVTS
+1330 NTSGLVT
-1338 VGSGE
+1338 GNGD
-1343 GSFSFLFSAALKEDG
+1343 FAMLFSAYLDEDS

-1369 VQKDGQ
+1369 VRKDRYNHIESGIWLDADRIDFTAKVVQVQ
-1375 NYITGAFINANRIN
+1375 NQQGK
-1389 FHAQVVEVTNEDD
+1389 
-1402 QITFQLD
+1402 ITFQLD
-1409 KNGNLKVMGTIEGGQ
+1409 EDGNLKVMGTIEGGQ

-1532 ISKGQLYVDDRGF
+1532 ISKGQLYVDNNGF
-1545 VKIYNK
+1545 VKIYNQ

>member
-1 MATERY
+1 MTTERY

-67 LGTIVLGDYI
+67 LGSIIFGEYA

-86 EEAFAEL
+86 EEGVAEL

-99 EHIKVGD
+99 QHAKIGD
-106 GTVHKDE
+106 GSIHRDE
-113 AGHELPALEVK
+113 AGRVLPALEVK
-124 GDSIFSGDLS
+124 GDSTFTGNLS
-134 TPEFQSGFLGGL
+134 SPEFVSDFLGGQ
-146 GWAIQKKEYV
+146 GWTIQKKEFV
-156 NSFGQIEYKYT
+156 NSAGVIEYKYT

-179 RVFELIISQLLGEND
+179 RVFEMIISQLLGEND

-216 STNGGRWFMN
+216 NTHNGRWFMN
-226 FRKGDCIMVQQYQGE
+226 FRKDDCIMVQQYQAE
-241 NDVVSGGDGN
+241 NDVVSGGDGY
-251 IIKTYELLV
+251 ITKSYELLI
-260 TDVGVG
+260 TDVGSG
-266 GETDEDG
+266 GETDENGDQ
-273 NRLDWL
+273 LDWV
-279 TFTNFTTQ
+279 TFTNFATQ
-287 MTGDGGK
+287 MSDNDGK
-294 VFTPE
+294 PYTPE
-299 DLIKEFDTFT
+299 MLIKEGDTFT
-309 RVDNLTDPERKGLM
+309 RVDNLTDPDRKGIVTM
-323 TIMTVGNNTPYMDVG
+323 MTVGNNTPYMDVR
-338 YGLKTDPKNYL
+338 YGLKTDPKDNL

-408 ETTYNISDEDN
+408 ETTYNISEEDN

-429 LESWTRCEAD
+429 LESWQRCEAD

-473 VANRRVADITDMD
+473 VASRRVADITDLD

-498 SQAFSDIKPKGTHKE
+498 SQAFSDIKPKGSHKE

-530 MYMGI
+530 MYMGV
-535 RILPVTHGTLYAK
+535 RILPVTRGTLYAK
-548 FIKADGSWTGWE
+548 FIRTDGSWTGWE

-580 RWEWEGSGRFVL
+580 RWEWDGSGKFVL
-592 SYTGECYIRFVA
+592 SYSGECYIRFVA

-609 VANARVDY
+609 VVNARVDY

-652 VMNVVT
+652 VMDVVT

-669 TILGITVNE
+669 TILGITVNP
-678 DGTYSIPESLLGENM
+678 DGTYNIPDALKGENM

-716 LIGYATQELTWNHI
+716 LIGYATQELTWKHI

-737 IVAAKGYTDELKGII
+737 IAAAEGYTDELKGII
-752 NTDVLKDASGNFG
+752 NTDVLKDESGNFG
-765 YATWKT
+765 YATWKI

-781 GKWDD
+781 GKWDG

-794 SRTQTADFIREV
+794 NRIQTADFIREV
-806 IAGTATSQNFKEW
+806 IAGTATSQNF
-819 GDAGTDLINGFKDF
+819 
-833 KDTWDTALS
+833 
-842 DGTIDA
+842 
-848 EERGRL
+848 
-854 NALKTTLQERFETA
+854 
-868 VAEYR
+868 
-873 KIKANSLIDG
+873 
-883 STELTALDA
+883 
-892 AHNKLAGE
+892 
-900 HKDGSYF
+900 
-907 QMLKA
+907 
-912 FNELPD
+912 
-918 GDIKSTDQAVINLDA
+918 
-933 AIQTCIAD
+933 
-941 LKAFCE
+941 
-947 AMAAAGVKADSELLT
+947 
-962 KVNAVTREF
+962 
-971 ETYQENL
+971 
-978 DNKIKEK
+978 
-985 YPDSTFVSWVSDTAV
+985 
-1000 SSMQVKALLNAEGQ
+1000 
-1014 LKAYSN
+1014 
-1020 RTQTADFI
+1020 
-1028 REVIAGTATSQ
+1028 
-1039 AYKEWGNAGT
+1039 KEWGNAGT

-1076 GRLNALKTTLQEN
+1076 GRLKALKTTLQEN

-1104 LITDSTELT
+1104 LITESPELT

-1226 SVQVKGLLNEEGE
+1226 SVQVKGLLNEDGQ
-1239 LKGLSA
+1239 LKSLSA
-1245 LKQTVDDISS
+1245 LQQTVDDISS

-1273 GNQSQVTIGGLS
+1273 GTQSQVTIDGLS
-1285 GEIEEA
+1285 GEIEKA
-1291 YGLASEAKDSAGTS
+1291 NGLASEAKNSAGTS
-1305 ATWIS
+1305 ATWIN
-1310 QNKKRISLISDQ
+1310 QNKKRISLISNQ
-1322 FDEEGNLT
+1322 FDENGNLT

-1343 GSFSFLFSAALKEDG
+1343 GSFSYLFSAALKEDE
-1358 TVMKKADMGTY
+1358 TVMKKAEMGTY
-1369 VQKDGQ
+1369 VQKDGDG
-1375 NYITGAFINANRIN
+1375 YITGAFIDADRIDFQANLV
-1389 FHAQVVEVTNEDD
+1389 QVKNQDGD
-1402 QITFQLD
+1402 ITFQLD
-1409 KNGNLKVMGTIEGGQ
+1409 EDGNLKVMGTIDGGKV
-1424 IINNIDVGSDGTNK
+1424 IGDIKVGSKGHK
-1438 MEIYCNERTSG
+1438 MEIYCDERSSSAF
-1449 LVSYHS
+1449 SYHS
-1455 GIRGWDNNGNKVL
+1455 GIRGWDNSGNKVI
-1468 DLGFVEF
+1468 DLGFIEY
-1475 GTNKLIASLD
+1475 GTNKLRASLN
-1485 FGHAYY
+1485 FGDSYY
-1491 RGSGFSI
+1491 RGSEFRIS
-1498 NDGTY
+1498 NGTY
-1503 RLDVGFAN
+1503 KLDVGFGRNDKISIFAN
-1511 NKIWIT
+1511 Y
-1517 SNYAAWPVG
+1517 SAWPVG

-1532 ISKGQLYVDDRGF
+1532 CSKGELYVDNDGY

>member
-1 MATERY
+1 MTTERY
-7 QELEREFKVIRDE
+7 HELEQEFKVIRDE

-48 EIIFNKVL
+48 EIKFNKVL

-67 LGTIVLGDYI
+67 LGSIIFGEYA
-77 EGLKGGIIT
+77 EGLQGGIIT
-86 EEAFAEL
+86 EEGVAEL

-99 EHIKVGD
+99 QHAKIGD
-106 GTVHKDE
+106 GSIHRDE
-113 AGHELPALEVK
+113 AGRVLPALEVK
-124 GDSIFSGDLS
+124 GDSTFTGNLS
-134 TPEFQSGFLGGL
+134 SPEFVSDFLGGQ
-146 GWAIQKKEYV
+146 GWTIQKKEFV
-156 NSFGQIEYKYT
+156 NSAGVIEYKYT

-179 RVFELIISQLLGEND
+179 RVFEMIISQLLGEND

-216 STNGGRWFMN
+216 STNNGRWFMN
-226 FRKGDCIMVQQYQGE
+226 FRKDDCIMVQQYQAE
-241 NDVVSGGDGN
+241 NDVVSGGDGY
-251 IIKTYELLV
+251 ITKSYELLI
-260 TDVGVG
+260 TDVGSG
-266 GETDEDG
+266 GETDENGD
-273 NRLDWL
+273 RLDWV
-279 TFTNFTTQ
+279 TFTNFATQ
-287 MTGDGGK
+287 MSDNNGK
-294 VFTPE
+294 SYTPE
-299 DLIKEFDTFT
+299 MLIKEGDTFT
-309 RVDNLTDPERKGLM
+309 RVDNLTDPDRKGIVTM
-323 TIMTVGNNTPYMDVG
+323 MTVGNNTPYMDVR
-338 YGLKTDPKNYL
+338 YGLKTDPKNNL
-349 KTRIGNLEG
+349 KSRIGNLEG

-396 EMTLQRFHSFYQ
+396 EMTLERFHSFYQ

-429 LESWTRCEAD
+429 LESWQRCEAD

-473 VANRRVADITDMD
+473 VANRRVADITDLD

-498 SQAFSDIKPKGTHKE
+498 SQAFSDIKPKGSHKE

-580 RWEWEGSGRFVL
+580 RWEWDGSGKFVL

-669 TILGITVNE
+669 TILGITVNP
-678 DGTYSIPESLLGENM
+678 DGTYNIPDALKGENM

-702 HIIDLAAHWDENDQ
+702 HIMDIAAHWDENDQ
-716 LIGYATQELTWNHI
+716 LIGYSTT
-730 SSEVADG
+730 S
-737 IVAAKGYTDELKGII
+737 
-752 NTDVLKDASGNFG
+752 
-765 YATWKT
+765 
-771 QTDAAIASIA
+771 
-781 GKWDD
+781 
-786 NGQLIGYS
+786 
-794 SRTQTADFIREV
+794 QTAQEISAAVVNLASKASVEG
-806 IAGTATSQNFKEW
+806 IQN
-819 GDAGTDLINGFKDF
+819 
-833 KDTWDTALS
+833 
-842 DGTIDA
+842 
-848 EERGRL
+848 
-854 NALKTTLQERFETA
+854 
-868 VAEYR
+868 
-873 KIKANSLIDG
+873 
-883 STELTALDA
+883 
-892 AHNKLAGE
+892 
-900 HKDGSYF
+900 
-907 QMLKA
+907 
-912 FNELPD
+912 
-918 GDIKSTDQAVINLDA
+918 
-933 AIQTCIAD
+933 
-941 LKAFCE
+941 
-947 AMAAAGVKADSELLT
+947 
-962 KVNAVTREF
+962 
-971 ETYQENL
+971 
-978 DNKIKEK
+978 
-985 YPDSTFVSWVSDTAV
+985 
-1000 SSMQVKALLNAEGQ
+1000 SMN
-1014 LKAYSN
+1014 
-1020 RTQTADFI
+1020 
-1028 REVIAGTATSQ
+1028 
-1039 AYKEWGNAGT
+1039 
-1049 SLING
+1049 
-1054 FKNFKDTWDT
+1054 
-1064 ALSDGTIDAEER
+1064 
-1076 GRLNALKTTLQEN
+1076 
-1089 FETAVAEYRKIKANS
+1089 
-1104 LITDSTELT
+1104 
-1113 TLNNAHDKLAGEHK
+1113 TLNN
-1127 DGSYFQMLKAFR
+1127 
-1139 ELPDGDIKSTDQAV
+1139 T
-1153 INLDAAIQTCI
+1153 
-1164 ADLKAFCEAMAAAGV
+1164 
-1179 KADSEL
+1179 
-1185 LTKVN
+1185 
-1190 AVTREFETYQE
+1190 
-1201 NLDNKIKEKYPDST
+1201 
-1215 FISWVSDTMVS
+1215 
-1226 SVQVKGLLNEEGE
+1226 
-1239 LKGLSA
+1239 
-1245 LKQTVDDISS
+1245 
-1255 AVVGIAGAN
+1255 
-1264 NIADILDKI
+1264 
-1273 GNQSQVTIGGLS
+1273 TIPG
-1285 GEIEEA
+1285 
-1291 YGLASEAKDSAGTS
+1291 
-1305 ATWIS
+1305 
-1310 QNKKRISLISDQ
+1310 LISDISVAHGLAQ
-1322 FDEEGNLT
+1322 KAKDTADAAYSYGTLINQHSDSISVLSNRFNADGSLK
-1330 NTSGLVTS
+1330 NTSGLVT
-1338 VGSGE
+1338 GNGD
-1343 GSFSFLFSAALKEDG
+1343 FAMLFSAYLDEDN

-1369 VQKDGQ
+1369 VRKDRYNHIESGIWLDADRIDFTAKVVQVQ
-1375 NYITGAFINANRIN
+1375 NQQG
-1389 FHAQVVEVTNEDD
+1389 E
-1402 QITFQLD
+1402 ITFQLD
-1409 KNGNLKVMGTIEGGQ
+1409 EDGNLKVMGTIEGGQ

-1532 ISKGQLYVDDRGF
+1532 ISKGQLYVDNSGF
-1545 VKIYNK
+1545 VKIYNQ